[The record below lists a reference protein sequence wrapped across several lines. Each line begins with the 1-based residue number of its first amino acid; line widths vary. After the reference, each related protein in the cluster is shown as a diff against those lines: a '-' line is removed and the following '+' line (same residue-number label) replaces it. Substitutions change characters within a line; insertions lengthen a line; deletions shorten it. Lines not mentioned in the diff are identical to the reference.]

1 MKLPLKDMS
10 LDHIGIAVESIK
22 DSLGFYEAMG
32 LKEVHFEE
40 VESEKV
46 KIAMMTLS
54 NGARLE
60 LLEPT
65 SDESAVHKFL
75 GKRGPGIH
83 HICIK
88 VDNIAA
94 KLSELKEAG
103 VRLIHESPK
112 EGADNCLIAFIHPK
126 ATGGVLIEL
135 SQSM

>member
-10 LDHIGIAVESIK
+10 LDHIGIAVESIEGA
-22 DSLGFYEAMG
+22 LGFYKAMG
-32 LKEVHFEE
+32 LSDVHYEE

-46 KIAMMTLS
+46 KIAMMTLT

-60 LLEPT
+60 LLEAT
-65 SDESAVHKFL
+65 SDDSTIKKFID
-75 GKRGPGIH
+75 KRGSGIH

-88 VDNIAA
+88 VDDIKA
-94 KLSELKEAG
+94 KLAELKKEG
-103 VRLIHESPK
+103 VRLIHEEPK